1 MVHKFVTIF
10 VLFLISGLIGGIMGL
25 KNGRGKF
32 GFWISIIL
40 PVIGWSIVRALP
52 KKRL

>member
-1 MVHKFVTIF
+1 MAHKLVSIL
-10 VLFLISGLIGGIMGL
+10 VLFLISGLIGSIMGL

-32 GFWISIIL
+32 GFWISLVL

-52 KKRL
+52 KKR